1 MYVRVRKTCFL
12 LFGKKY
18 CLKFKIE
25 LNIYKSKTL
34 EFVTYT

>member
-1 MYVRVRKTCFL
+1 MYVRARKLASYFL
-12 LFGKKY
+12 VKKY